1 VTEVL
6 GFVKGAYRI
15 PDRHTGRSVQCPLGA
30 NGLRFHDFR
39 GTAATRLYRVKLPL
53 REIAEILAW
62 SENHVEKIIN
72 RYVKRD
78 EILQNRIRGIEQ
90 GQDEA
95 DATTLVQPKSQNV
108 NRTGTAK
115 LAAKLFRGF

>member
-1 VTEVL
+1 
-6 GFVKGAYRI
+6 
-15 PDRHTGRSVQCPLGA
+15 
-30 NGLRFHDFR
+30 
-39 GTAATRLYRVKLPL
+39 
-53 REIAEILAW
+53 
-62 SENHVEKIIN
+62 VEKIIN